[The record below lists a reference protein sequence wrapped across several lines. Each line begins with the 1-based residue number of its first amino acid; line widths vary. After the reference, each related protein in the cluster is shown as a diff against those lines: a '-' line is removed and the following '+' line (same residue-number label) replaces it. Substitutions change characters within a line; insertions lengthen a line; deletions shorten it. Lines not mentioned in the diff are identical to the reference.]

1 MEQYSELNIFLTTL
15 CHYGRMT
22 SEAEQEILSRI
33 TIVHR
38 PKGYEIIR
46 KGQVVSNFFIVKQ
59 GMVRAYYKKGY
70 GI

>member
-1 MEQYSELNIFLTTL
+1 MKQYSEQNIFLATL

-33 TIVHR
+33 AIVHR

-46 KGQVVSNFFIVKQ
+46 KGP
-59 GMVRAYYKKGY
+59 ALA
-70 GI
+70 